1 MPRVFG
7 CIAIA
12 HAFLLV
18 ATGVLGLVGTGVHTQ
33 RHIVLAIFTL
43 FLGCLLQIVVFMY
56 FAVSGKMMR
65 QAIHF
70 GRLDTAPLVQLDRRK
85 RGITLVLAVFV
96 VSVLFSTATGAAHWR
111 SGQSGTLHL
120 LAAGISVIVQL
131 GCWFADFLLV
141 AAHSF
146 VFDRVMREYGDRK
159 IEAAVA

>member
-7 CIAIA
+7 CVAVA
-12 HAFLLV
+12 HAFLMV
-18 ATGVLGLVGTGVHTQ
+18 ATGVLGLVGQGVHTQ

-43 FLGCLLQIVVFMY
+43 ILGCLLQIVVFMY

-70 GRLDTAPLVQLDRRK
+70 GRLDTAPLIQLAARK
-85 RGITLVLAVFV
+85 RRVTILLAVFV

-111 SGQSGTLHL
+111 SGQAGTLHM
-120 LAAGISVIVQL
+120 LAAGIALVVQL

-141 AAHSF
+141 SAHSV

-159 IEAAVA
+159 LAAAVA